1 MQMTAFDYDSIDLSA
16 LPPETEPARQRYF
29 IARLRRYTEKE
40 SARRG
45 RPLTYHVAT
54 FGCQMN
60 AHDSEKLRG
69 ILKESGYTHY
79 EISNAVLTDGP
90 AR

>member
-1 MQMTAFDYDSIDLSA
+1 MTAFDYDSIDLSA

-54 FGCQMN
+54 FGC
-60 AHDSEKLRG
+60 
-69 ILKESGYTHY
+69 
-79 EISNAVLTDGP
+79 
-90 AR
+90 